1 MDLGHFD
8 VRREARSIQRAR
20 TFAGDGEVFI
30 CSKKCRLSTFCHVVV
45 GVGSRLLL
53 WWVVWCAACGGV
65 VVVVVGVVG
74 GRGVVEVEGCGGV
87 GGVGVGLG
95 MGPCLVVAG
104 CVVLLHDPI
113 TTSMNEGLS
122 RSEVLKVLPSDT

>member
-1 MDLGHFD
+1 MDLGPFD

-53 WWVVWCAACGGV
+53 WWVVWCAACGGWSGWSGV
-65 VVVVVGVVG
+65 VVV
-74 GRGVVEVEGCGGV
+74 GCGGV

-122 RSEVLKVLPSDT
+122 RPEVLKVLPSDT